1 MATNE
6 NLPPNVIKQLAKEL
20 KNLHETP
27 PEGIKVGVNDDNF
40 SVIYADIEGPAGTP
54 YENGLF
60 RMKLLL
66 SHDFPQS
73 PPAGYF
79 LTKIF
84 HPNIATN
91 GEICVNA
98 LKNDWNPTLGL
109 RHLLVV
115 IRCLLI
121 EPFPES
127 ALNEQAGKML
137 LENYEGYARHARL
150 LTGIHALKPKPKF
163 KTGAISESTTALNV
177 DQTNTSM
184 KCVDQ
189 KNAVSGVAAPQLLP
203 SPLTPKPENGQD
215 YPTAMPSTGETG
227 VSGSKAAPATQKK
240 EAGLNKVPAD
250 KRKMDARKKS
260 LKRL

>member
-20 KNLHETP
+20 KNLNETP

-54 YENGLF
+54 YENGVF
-60 RMKLLL
+60 RMKLIL

-73 PPAGYF
+73 PPKGYF

-98 LKNDWNPTLGL
+98 LKKIGTQ
-109 RHLLVV
+109 V

-137 LENYEGYARHARL
+137 LEDYDEYARHARL
-150 LTGIHALKPKPKF
+150 YTGIHALKPKPKL
-163 KTGAISESTTALNV
+163 KTGAISESTTAALNV
-177 DQTNTSM
+177 DQTTTSA
-184 KCVDQ
+184 KCADQ
-189 KNAVSGVAAPQLLP
+189 KNTVSGAAQPPLP
-203 SPLTPKPENGQD
+203 SPLAPKPENGQD
-215 YPTAMPSTGETG
+215 YSAAMLSSAETG
-227 VSGSKAAPATQKK
+227 VSGSKAALATLKK
-240 EAGLNKVPAD
+240 EAGLSKVPAD
-250 KRKMDARKKS
+250 KKKIDARKKS